1 MKTKAMPMQVLGEF
15 EVKSGKL
22 RATDPCYDLK
32 TWCAGDFKARNGRWT
47 AGAVRAKAAPMD
59 ERVMYLGAAAPGTS
73 LERLMEMAQEPGI
86 LQDSGIDVGVDS
98 GQCGLFDSAA
108 FAAPGDEDA
117 LKVIVDGHPDQ
128 KFMEGLQR
136 GRDNGLF
143 YAACCALTCADG
155 LNAGI
160 VPSGCVSESGFGD
173 GSYRCVLLL
182 ENGEAVGAVL
192 VYEDAE
198 EEEEEEDDSQ
208 EREDPQVEDA
218 LLDDHPL
225 GEE

>member
-1 MKTKAMPMQVLGEF
+1 MKTKVIAMQTLGEF
-15 EVKSGKL
+15 EVKSGKI

-32 TWCAGDFKARNGRWT
+32 TWCAGDFRARKGTWT
-47 AGAVRAKAAPMD
+47 AGAVRVRDMQMG

-98 GQCGLFDSAA
+98 GQCGLFDAEA
-108 FAAPGDEDA
+108 FASPGNEDA
-117 LKVIVDGHPDQ
+117 LKVVVDGHPDQ
-128 KFMEGLQR
+128 KFMAGLQKD
-136 GRDNGLF
+136 RDNGLF

-160 VPSGCVSESGFGD
+160 LPMGCVSESGFGD

-182 ENGEAVGAVL
+182 EKGEAVGAVL
-192 VYEDAE
+192 VYEDNEASDE
-198 EEEEEEDDSQ
+198 E
-208 EREDPQVEDA
+208 
-218 LLDDHPL
+218 
-225 GEE
+225 